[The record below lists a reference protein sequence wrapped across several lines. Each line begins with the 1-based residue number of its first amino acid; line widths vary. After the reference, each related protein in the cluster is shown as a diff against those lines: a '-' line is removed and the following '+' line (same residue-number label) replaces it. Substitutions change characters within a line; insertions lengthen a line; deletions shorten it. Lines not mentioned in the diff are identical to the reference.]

1 MKRSFIRKTRTKS
14 NLCAQYIKHNDEI
27 VMDSRQIKYFIAI
40 VEAGSIGKAAKK
52 LDLGTSALSQQIA
65 KLEDELSTRLLQR
78 SAQGVTPTPS
88 GLAFYKQ
95 AQLVLRH
102 MQYAVEAA
110 HSSRLSGHVSIG
122 MSPSL
127 ASVLGVPLMQLMQSR
142 YPDIKVHLVESLS
155 GNLSHLVNA
164 RQLDLAII
172 FTKDVDPQW
181 SIQPLLEEQMFLMAT
196 PSLLEKYQLQACIQ
210 SGEISFAQANRLPLV
225 LPSQRHGLRKF
236 LDQKVD
242 NIQVSCEID
251 GLHLL
256 MDCVANLEMATIQPG
271 SALFPA
277 LKERLCLLQ
286 VKQPDLSRINYL
298 ISLAEEQLSPAS
310 LAAKVAIK
318 LCIKELIQKQVW
330 PSATLIDQ
338 SPIY

>member
-1 MKRSFIRKTRTKS
+1 
-14 NLCAQYIKHNDEI
+14 
-27 VMDSRQIKYFIAI
+27 MDSRQIKYFIAI
-40 VEAGSIGKAAKK
+40 VDAGSIGKAAKK
-52 LDLGTSALSQQIA
+52 LELGTSALSQQIA

-88 GLAFYKQ
+88 GLAFYQQ

-110 HSSRLSGHVSIG
+110 HSSRLSGHVSMG

-127 ASVLGVPLMQLMQSR
+127 ASVLGVPLMQLMQTR

-172 FTKDVDPQW
+172 FTQDVDPQW
-181 SIQPLLEEQMFLMAT
+181 AIQPLLEEQMFVMAT
-196 PSLLEKYQLQACIQ
+196 PELLRKYHLEDCIELA
-210 SGEISFAQANRLPLV
+210 EISFAQAVTLPLV

-236 LDQKVD
+236 LNQKVE
-242 NIQVSCEID
+242 NIQVTYEID

-256 MDCVANLEMATIQPG
+256 MDCVANLDMATIQPG
-271 SALFPA
+271 SALFPS
-277 LKERLCLLQ
+277 LKERLCLLK
-286 VKQPDLSRINYL
+286 VKDPNLSRINYL
-298 ISLAEEQLSPAS
+298 ISLAEDQLSPAT
-310 LAAKVAIK
+310 LAGKVAIK
-318 LCIKELIQKQVW
+318 NCIKTLIQQQLW
-330 PSATLIDQ
+330 PSAQLIDQ
-338 SPIY
+338 STIY